1 MPITCPSIYVARRA
15 FNPHGL
21 AQENNADFCEKDRNL
36 VTQIN
41 TKLIL
46 A

>member
-1 MPITCPSIYVARRA
+1 MPITYPSIYVARRA

-21 AQENNADFCEKDRNL
+21 EQENNADCCEKEKNL
-36 VTQIN
+36 VTQTNI
-41 TKLIL
+41 KLVL